1 MGRRGQTLDFHS
13 IFRPSSSRPLIFRR
27 LQSRCVTKWG
37 QTPHSPHTL
46 FSSAYSVC
54 VRHIMAN
61 NSRAQHRTG

>member
-1 MGRRGQTLDFHS
+1 MGRRGQTLDFQTLVFS
-13 IFRPSSSRPLIFRR
+13 LSLFSKR

-61 NSRAQHRTG
+61 ESRAQHRTG